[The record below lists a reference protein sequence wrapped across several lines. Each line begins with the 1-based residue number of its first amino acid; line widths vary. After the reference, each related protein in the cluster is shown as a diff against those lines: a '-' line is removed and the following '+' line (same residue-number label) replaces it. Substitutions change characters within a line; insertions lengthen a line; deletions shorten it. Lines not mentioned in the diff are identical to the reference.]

1 MLDKKKKYSMSLKG
15 QRIEIGRITHTKVV
29 KAL

>member
-15 QRIEIGRITHTKVV
+15 QRIEISRITHTKAV

>member
-1 MLDKKKKYSMSLKG
+1 MLDKKKYSMSLKG
-15 QRIEIGRITHTKVV
+15 QRIEISRITHTKAV